1 MGNVIELK
9 GVTKRFGE
17 HIILDNLNFEIDEGS
32 ILGLIGRSGC
42 GKTTL
47 LNLIIGYLKP
57 SKGSVHYKGTNIDNL
72 GNKLGKNL
80 GFACQEGSFY
90 KKLSVM
96 ENLSYFGKLYGLS
109 NKDIKERTNILLNGF
124 NLDDALNTLGSD
136 LSIGMQKRLDI
147 ACALIHDPDVLILDE
162 PTANLDPI
170 LRKTTLDLIKKIN
183 DSGTT
188 VIISSHVLGDIS
200 ALCHKVLVL
209 DNKRVVA
216 FDTPKNLEL
225 KCSSSNVIK
234 LESEL
239 MNYSD
244 IVNILLNKG
253 LITNYQVHGAAVL
266 LFTNDTKNT
275 LKQINHHYSKAKDS
289 LIDINITMPSLDS
302 IFEIISGEMKQ

>member
-1 MGNVIELK
+1 MGLIEVK

-17 HIILDNLNFEIDEGS
+17 HIILDNLNFEIEEGS

-57 SKGSVHYKGTNIDNL
+57 NKGSINYKGINISKL

-90 KKLSVM
+90 KKLSVI

-109 NKDIKERTNILLNGF
+109 SKDINERTNILLNGF
-124 NLDDALNTLGSD
+124 SLDDALHTLGSD

-188 VIISSHVLGDIS
+188 IIISSHVLGDIS

-225 KCSSSNVIK
+225 KCSASNVIK

-239 MNYSD
+239 MNYSE

-253 LITNYQVHGAAVL
+253 LITNYHVNGTAVL
-266 LFTNDTKNT
+266 LFTNDTKSA